1 MKKTRRNIFMA
12 VCTVPAIILF
22 VFFTVVPTI
31 NVFKMSLYKWSGLSA
46 TSEFVGMANFKT
58 LLGDQRFW
66 TAFKNNIFFMIVVT
80 TITMT
85 IALFFAVVLTQAKLK
100 EKNFYRVVF
109 FFPNILSLVVIS
121 ILFVYIYDPSM
132 GILNS
137 LLDGVGL
144 GNLKQAWLGDSGT
157 VLWAI
162 SGAMIWQGIGYYM
175 VMYMAG
181 IDGIPAEL
189 YEAATVEGA
198 GKGTQFFAIT
208 IPLLWEIIRVTI
220 VFFITS
226 TLNMSFIFVKV
237 MTAGG
242 PNGKSEVL
250 LSYMYKQAFEQANYG
265 YAMAIAVIVFLF
277 CFGLAFLSNKLTEK
291 ETIQY

>member
-1 MKKTRRNIFMA
+1 MKTIRRNIFMA
-12 VCTVPAIILF
+12 ICTVPTLMLF
-22 VFFTVVPTI
+22 VLFTVIPTF
-31 NVFKMSLYKWSGLSA
+31 NVFKMSLYKWSGLSVDRK
-46 TSEFVGMANFKT
+46 FVGLENFKI
-58 LLGDQRFW
+58 LFKDDRFW
-66 TAFKNNIFFMIVVT
+66 RAFNNNLFFMVVVT
-80 TITMT
+80 SITMA
-85 IALFFAVVLTQAKLK
+85 IALFFAVVLIQTRLR
-100 EKNFYRVVF
+100 EKNFYRVIF

-121 ILFVYIYDPSM
+121 ILFVYIYDPSI

-137 LLDGVGL
+137 LLNGVGL
-144 GNLKQAWLGDSGT
+144 GNLRRAWLGEADT
-157 VLWAI
+157 VLWAV
-162 SGAMIWQGIGYYM
+162 AATMIWQGIGYYM

-181 IDGIPAEL
+181 IDGIPKEL

-198 GKGTQFFAIT
+198 GKGRQFIAIT

-265 YAMAIAVIVFLF
+265 YAMAVAVIIFLF
-277 CFGLAFLSNKLTEK
+277 CFGLAGLSNKLTKTEAI
-291 ETIQY
+291 EY